1 MKKILFICTSNKDRS
16 PALQRYFAEHYPDNY
31 YRSAGINQFNCKLNK
46 THYILP
52 QDIFWAD
59 VIVYAEDVHKRIMD
73 LLYGDDTPSFV
84 ILNAG
89 EFDKNKP
96 LNYLIKAEE
105 ILLNANIL
113 P

>member
-1 MKKILFICTSNKDRS
+1 MDKSF
-16 PALQRYFAEHYPDNY
+16 EHN
-31 YRSAGINQFNCKLNK
+31 
-46 THYILP
+46 
-52 QDIFWAD
+52 
-59 VIVYAEDVHKRIMD
+59 
-73 LLYGDDTPSFV
+73 TPFV